1 MDPKGTNDLSDV
13 KLHLIDSVDKAG
25 EFMRWLGQRREG
37 VIAIDTETTGL
48 GNFSPREDDVR
59 LVQIGDAMD
68 GWAMDWLQWGGV
80 FREAMR
86 KYEDQIVGHNL
97 PQYDAPIL
105 AKEGIIIPK
114 HKSRDTRLMAH
125 VIEPTMSVGLKNL
138 CARHVDRRAGVMQ
151 SQLHEQLELG
161 KTGNGWTWATVPTDY
176 QPYWAYGALDTVLTA
191 RLDPILEEKVRAA
204 GAWEAY
210 ELEMAAAYVV
220 QKMEDNRMRVDRP
233 FAIEAHQR
241 FDAYADQLVEW
252 CKTHYGIT
260 PGQKASIIQIL
271 TEAGY
276 EFTKETASGAV
287 SLDKEVLGHI
297 AHPLAQVV
305 LKHRQLKKLTSTY
318 IRHFINLTS
327 DEDPMLPYRLNS
339 IGAKTGRMTMS
350 KPSLHNLP
358 RRNESNPEAITVR
371 DCLVPKDEDHIL
383 LMIDFDQI
391 EMRELTHLT
400 QDPALMAAVNDPD
413 VDIFTAMA
421 RMVFNDPSIDKK
433 SPLRQRTKG
442 CAYAINYGAGPDKFC
457 MTAGLGPAEGYPI
470 YNGIKSTFL
479 GIDEMSQMVRNVA
492 MSRLRDEGVAY
503 VKSPLTGRIHPDHQ
517 DKGYTLV
524 NFLLQGM
531 AAEIMK
537 IKLVELDNAGFGD
550 YMTLTVHDEQIFDL
564 PKAAIKEATI
574 AALEVMNDYNLLSVP
589 ITAGASLGERW
600 GSKYDYDPFKE
611 D

>member
-1 MDPKGTNDLSDV
+1 MKGTNDLSDV
-13 KLHLIDSVDKAG
+13 RLHFIDSVDKAA
-25 EFMRWLGQRREG
+25 EFMTWLGSRREG
-37 VIAIDTETTGL
+37 LIAIDTETTGR

-59 LVQIGDAMD
+59 LVQVGDAMD

-86 KYEDQIVGHNL
+86 KYEDQIVGHNW

-105 AKEGIIIPK
+105 AKEGIVIPRWRC
-114 HKSRDTRLMAH
+114 RDTRLMSH
-125 VIEPTMSVGLKNL
+125 VIEPTYSVGLKNL
-138 CARHVDRRAGVMQ
+138 CARHVDKRAGVMQ
-151 SQLHEQLELG
+151 SQLHEQLESG

-176 QPYWAYGALDTVLTA
+176 QPYWAYGALDAVLTA

-210 ELEMAAAYVV
+210 ELEMASAYVV

-233 FAIEAHQR
+233 FAIEAFNR
-241 FDAYADQLVEW
+241 FAEQAQQLADW
-252 CKTHYGIT
+252 CKANFGVT
-260 PGQKASIIQIL
+260 PGQKASVIEVLSQ
-271 TEAGY
+271 AGY
-276 EFTKETASGAV
+276 EFTKETKSGAV

-297 AHPLAQVV
+297 DHPLAEVV
-305 LKHRQLKKLTSTY
+305 LRHRQLKNLNSTW
-318 IRHFINLTS
+318 IRHFIEMTS
-327 DEDPMLPYRLNS
+327 DEDPFLPYRLNS

-358 RRNESNPEAITVR
+358 RRSESNQNAIAVR
-371 DCLVPKDEDHIL
+371 DCLIPRDDDHIL

-400 QDPALMAAVNDPD
+400 QDPALMAAVMDPD

-421 RMVFNDPSIDKK
+421 RMVFSDPSIDKK

-442 CAYAINYGAGPDKFC
+442 CAYAINYGAGADKFTR
-457 MTAGLGPAEGYPI
+457 TAGLPPEEGHAMY
-470 YNGIKSTFL
+470 YGIKNTFQ
-479 GIDEMSQMVRNVA
+479 GIDNMSNMVRNVS
-492 MSRLRDEGVAY
+492 MTRLREEGVAY
-503 VKSPLTGRIHPDHQ
+503 VRSPLTGRIHPDH
-517 DKGYTLV
+517 DEKGYTLV

-564 PKAAIKEATI
+564 PKATIKEAAI

-600 GSKYDYDPFKE
+600 GSKYDYDPLKE

>member
-1 MDPKGTNDLSDV
+1 M
-13 KLHLIDSVDKAG
+13 
-25 EFMRWLGQRREG
+25 Q
-37 VIAIDTETTGL
+37 
-48 GNFSPREDDVR
+48 
-59 LVQIGDAMD
+59 

-80 FREAMR
+80 FREAMHR
-86 KYEDQIVGHNL
+86 YEDCIVGHNW

-105 AKEGIIIPK
+105 AKEGIVIPQWRC
-114 HKSRDTRLMAH
+114 RDTRLMAH
-125 VIEPTMSVGLKNL
+125 VIEPTFSVGLKNL

-204 GAWEAY
+204 GAWDAY
-210 ELEMAAAYVV
+210 ELEMASAYVV

-233 FAIEAHQR
+233 FAQEAFDR
-241 FDAYADQLVEW
+241 FAAEAQMLSDW
-252 CKTHYGIT
+252 CKTNFGVT

-287 SLDKEVLGHI
+287 SLDKEVLGYI
-297 AHPLAQVV
+297 DHPLAEVV
-305 LKHRQLKKLTSTY
+305 LRHRQLKNLNSTW
-318 IRHFINLTS
+318 IRHFIELTS
-327 DEDPMLPYRLNS
+327 DEDPFLPYRLNS
-339 IGAKTGRMTMS
+339 VGAKTGRMTMS

-358 RRNESNPEAITVR
+358 RRSESNQNAIAVR
-371 DCLVPKDEDHIL
+371 DCLVPRDEDHIL

-400 QDPALMAAVNDPD
+400 QDPALMAAVNDPS

-421 RMVFNDPSIDKK
+421 RMVFSDLTIDKK

-442 CAYAINYGAGPDKFC
+442 CAYAINYGAGPDKFTR
-457 MTAGLGPAEGYPI
+457 TAGLLPEEGHAMY
-470 YNGIKSTFL
+470 YGIKNTFR
-479 GIDEMSQMVRNVA
+479 GIDEMSNMVRNISLGR
-492 MSRLRDEGVAY
+492 MRDEGVSY
-503 VKSPLTGRIHPDHQ
+503 VKSPLTGRIHPDHN

-564 PKAAIKEATI
+564 PKATIKEATI

-600 GSKYDYDPFKE
+600 GSKYDYDPHAE
-611 D
+611 AE